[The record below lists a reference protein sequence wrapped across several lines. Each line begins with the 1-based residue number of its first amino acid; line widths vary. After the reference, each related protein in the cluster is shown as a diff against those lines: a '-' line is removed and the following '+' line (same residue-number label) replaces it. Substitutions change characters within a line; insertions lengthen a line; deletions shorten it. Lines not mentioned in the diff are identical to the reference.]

1 VRQHS
6 VLATRL
12 DEDGDTGMEF
22 WLILFAVLG
31 MGYLIS
37 LRLNP
42 WVKCSKCHGTP
53 RRRGWMYMY
62 SHHICPKC
70 GGSGQ
75 QLRMGRKVLGLG
87 TPQPPSP

>member
-1 VRQHS
+1 MS
-6 VLATRL
+6 TTRL

-31 MGYLIS
+31 MGYLVS

-42 WVKCSKCHGTP
+42 WVKCSRCRGTP

-62 SHHICPKC
+62 AHHICPKC